1 MDLVLSDMKHKR
13 AIAQL
18 DAGDVSQHV
27 FGAETLRLLAH
38 VFDQLRTLD
47 SVGEP
52 GEILDQRGDRELAA
66 RLVAF
71 DHKRF
76 EVRARSV
83 QCSRVSRAAGTND
96 DDVANIHK
104 YRYVR
109 LRNHEFG
116 AWHLSD
122 AAIYS

>member
-1 MDLVLSDMKHKR
+1 MDLVLSDMEQKR
-13 AIAQL
+13 AIAQV
-18 DAGDVSQHV
+18 DAGDMSQHV
-27 FGAETLRLLAH
+27 FGSETLRLLAH
-38 VFDQLRTLD
+38 VFDQLGALD

-52 GEILDQRGDRELAA
+52 GKILHQRGDRELTAG
-66 RLVAF
+66 LVAF

-83 QCSRVSRAAGTND
+83 QRGRMSRATGTND

-116 AWHLSD
+116 AMALS
-122 AAIYS
+122 